1 MYRRRLICIYKAS
14 AGQKNRR
21 QLVKNSQGNLRGKG
35 KALFPCKADA
45 DRWMRFAPGATQSDL
60 WPLRKKP

>member
-35 KALFPCKADA
+35 KALFPCKAAA
-45 DRWMRFAPGATQSDL
+45 DR
-60 WPLRKKP
+60 